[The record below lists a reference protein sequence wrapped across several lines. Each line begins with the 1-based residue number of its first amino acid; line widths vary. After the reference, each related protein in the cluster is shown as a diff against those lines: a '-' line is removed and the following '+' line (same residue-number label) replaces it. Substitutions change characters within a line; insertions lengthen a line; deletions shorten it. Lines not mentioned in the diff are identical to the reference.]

1 MKKYYIT
8 TPLYYVNYKP
18 HIGHA
23 YTTVAADVL
32 SRYLRSHGKEVF
44 FQTGTDEHGGNI
56 EKTALAN
63 NVSPQ
68 KWADDMSMEFKEMWK
83 TLGIE
88 YDRFIRTTDEKHKA
102 QVQAIFE
109 MMLKQGDIYL
119 GNYTGLYCSSC
130 ENFLDE
136 SEVADGNCP
145 IHKKE
150 LEKINEESYFF
161 KLSKYEKP
169 LLKHYE
175 LNPDFLSPHYRA
187 NEIVKFVERGLNDI
201 SVSRTKVSWGIPVK
215 SDPKHTIYVWI
226 DALTNYITGPG
237 FEFGKDNKSFNEI
250 WPADVHLVGKEI
262 YRFHAV
268 IWPAMLMSLGLALPK
283 KVYAHGWWTVEGEKM
298 SKSRGNVIDPR
309 DLISDY
315 GLDPFRYFIFREVPF
330 GQDGDFSAESFKRR
344 YNSELAND
352 LGNLF
357 SRTVNMINKFLDSS
371 MPDKPGNSHLFEKL
385 LESQKDIEKDM
396 ETLQFSSALD
406 KIWKNISILNKE
418 VDSKKPWELAKTDK
432 ETLKKFLHEMVWCL
446 RLISSWISPF
456 MPSTAAKMIMHLSV
470 SRQPGESRKIEPL
483 FPRKQ

>member
-23 YTTVAADVL
+23 YTTLAADVL
-32 SRYLRSHGKEVF
+32 ARHLKAKGESVF

-56 EKTALAN
+56 EKAAQAN
-63 NVSPQ
+63 NVSPK
-68 KWADDMSMEFKEMWK
+68 KWADDISQEFKQMWK

-88 YDRFIRTTDEKHKA
+88 YDYFIRTTDENHKI

-109 MMLKQGDIYL
+109 KMLAQGDIYL
-119 GNYTGLYCSSC
+119 GNYKGLYCSSC
-130 ENFLDE
+130 ENFLDK
-136 SEVADGNCP
+136 SELIEGKCP
-145 IHKKE
+145 VHKKE
-150 LEKINEESYFF
+150 PEEINEESYFF

-169 LLKHYE
+169 LLKYYSD
-175 LNPDFLSPHYRA
+175 NPGFLAPEYRA
-187 NEIVKFVERGLNDI
+187 NEIIRFVEGGLNDI

-215 SDPKHTIYVWI
+215 SNPNHTIYVWI

-237 FEFGKDNKSFNEI
+237 FELGKESEKFKDI
-250 WPADVHLVGKEI
+250 WPADMHLMGKEI

-268 IWPAMLMSLGLALPK
+268 IWPAMLMSLGLPLPK

-298 SKSRGNVIDPR
+298 SKSRGNIIDPR
-309 DLISDY
+309 ELVAEY

-330 GQDGDFSAESFKRR
+330 GQDGDFSKEAFKRR
-344 YNSELAND
+344 YNGELAND

-357 SRTVNMINKFLDSS
+357 SRTVNMINKYLDSS
-371 MPDKPGNSHLFEKL
+371 MPEKPENSVLFSKL
-385 LESQKDIEKDM
+385 VETKKDIEKDM
-396 ETLQFSSALD
+396 DLVQFSSALD
-406 KIWKNISILNKE
+406 RIWKNISLLNRE
-418 VDSKKPWELAKTDK
+418 VDTRKPWEMAKTDK
-432 ETLKKFLHEMVWCL
+432 EALKKFLHEMVWCL

-456 MPSTAAKMIMHLSV
+456 MPSTAAKMQMHLSV
-470 SRQPGESRKIEPL
+470 SGRPEENKKIEPL